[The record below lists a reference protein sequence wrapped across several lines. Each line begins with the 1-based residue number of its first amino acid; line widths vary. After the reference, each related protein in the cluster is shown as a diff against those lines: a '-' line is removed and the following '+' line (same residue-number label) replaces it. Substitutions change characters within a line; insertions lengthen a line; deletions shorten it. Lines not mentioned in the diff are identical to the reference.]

1 MLRLVRVGGPQ
12 VSWEVRY
19 LDKPRWRAVAVKLD
33 SGKKDCIRPSASIL
47 AVKGGN
53 I

>member
-1 MLRLVRVGGPQ
+1 MLCLVRVGGPQ
-12 VSWEVRY
+12 VSWEARY
-19 LDKPRWRAVAVKLD
+19 LDKPRWRAVKSD
-33 SGKKDCIRPSASIL
+33 SGKKDWSRPSASIL